1 MLDRVD
7 HRPSTAID
15 KALWVLEALAEHE
28 SVTKIATATGLPKST
43 THRILQSLAEHG
55 FARPDGTG
63 GYLPGPKILTLAG
76 RMLTRFD
83 PVRQASPVLQRLH
96 DQTGY
101 TVHLAVLNGDEAVYA
116 AKLEGRK
123 PYQMPSR
130 VGMSLWLHTSAIG
143 KAMLAAMSDDEV
155 AGITTRTGLT
165 RRTPATITTQ
175 AALRRHL
182 ARVRECG
189 FAIDDEENEAGI
201 RCVGAAVFD
210 HTGHVVAGVS
220 ISTLTHELSVDD
232 AQELGPLVAGT
243 AHEVSRTLGAP
254 LELPTG

>member
-1 MLDRVD
+1 MSQEA
-7 HRPSTAID
+7 RPSSAID

-28 SVTKIATATGLPKST
+28 SVTKIAAETGLPKST

-55 FARPDGTG
+55 FARPDGGG

-76 RMLTRFD
+76 RMLNRFD

-143 KAMLAAMSDDEV
+143 KAMLAAMPDDV
-155 AGITTRTGLT
+155 VKGISGRTGLT

-175 AALRRHL
+175 AQLLRHL
-182 ARVRECG
+182 AVIRQHG

-220 ISTLTHELSVDD
+220 ISTLTHELSVAD
-232 AQELGPLVAGT
+232 AEELGPLVLGT
-243 AHEVSRTLGAP
+243 AREVSQTLGAP
-254 LELPTG
+254 VELLTQ

>member
-1 MLDRVD
+1 MT
-7 HRPSTAID
+7 SSAID

-55 FARPDGTG
+55 FANPDGAG

-96 DQTGY
+96 ERTGY
-101 TVHLAVLNGDEAVYA
+101 TVHFAVLNGDEAVYA

-130 VGMSLWLHTSAIG
+130 VGMSLWLHSSGIG
-143 KAMLAAMSDDEV
+143 KAMLAAMSDAEV
-155 AGITTRTGLT
+155 AGIAGRTGLT
-165 RRTPATITTQ
+165 RRTPATITSL

-182 ARVRECG
+182 AVIRDRG
-189 FAIDDEENEAGI
+189 FAVDDEENEAGI
-201 RCVGAAVFD
+201 RCVAAAVFD
-210 HTGHVVAGVS
+210 HNGHVVAGIS
-220 ISTLTHELSVDD
+220 ISTLTHELSVAD
-232 AQELGPLVAGT
+232 AEELGPLVAET
-243 AHEVSRTLGAP
+243 ARDVSVALGAP
-254 LELPTG
+254 IELPAH

>member
-1 MLDRVD
+1 MSEEA
-7 HRPSTAID
+7 RPSSAID

-28 SVTKIATATGLPKST
+28 SLTKIAAATGLPKST

-55 FARPDGTG
+55 FANPDGTG
-63 GYLPGPKILTLAG
+63 GYQPGPKILTLAG
-76 RMLTRFD
+76 RMLNRFD

-101 TVHLAVLNGDEAVYA
+101 TVHFAVLNGDEAVYA

-143 KAMLAAMSDDEV
+143 KAMLAAMPDDV
-155 AGITTRTGLT
+155 VRGITARTGLT
-165 RRTPATITTQ
+165 GRTPATITTQ
-175 AALRRHL
+175 AALLRHL
-182 ARVRECG
+182 AEVRRRG
-189 FAIDDEENEAGI
+189 FAVDDEENEAGI

-220 ISTLTHELSVDD
+220 ISTLTHELSTAD
-232 AQELGPLVAGT
+232 AEELGPLVADT
-243 AHEVSRTLGAP
+243 ARDVSRTLGAP
-254 LELPTG
+254 VELLTR

>member
-1 MLDRVD
+1 MT
-7 HRPSTAID
+7 SSAID

-28 SVTKIATATGLPKST
+28 SVTKISQVTGLPKST

-55 FARPDGTG
+55 FARPDGGG

-76 RMLTRFD
+76 RMLARFD

-101 TVHLAVLNGDEAVYA
+101 TVHFAVLNGDEAVYA

-130 VGMSLWLHTSAIG
+130 VGMSLWLHSSAIG
-143 KAMLAAMSDDEV
+143 KAMLAAMSEEEV
-155 AGITTRTGLT
+155 AGITSRTGLT
-165 RRTPATITTQ
+165 RRTPGTITSQ

-182 ARVRECG
+182 AMVRERG

-210 HTGHVVAGVS
+210 HNGHVVAGVS
-220 ISTLTHELSVDD
+220 ISTLTHELSVAD
-232 AQELGPLVAGT
+232 AEELGPLVAGT
-243 AHEVSRTLGAP
+243 AREVSLTLGAP
-254 LELPTG
+254 VELLAR